1 MEERDRRNFITPL
14 QNIGII
20 FEMKISCR
28 NLQKKWKISLFCC
41 NHAIIVFYVTRIN
54 NTRFVLNCDLIQTVE
69 ETPDTVIT
77 LTTGAKYVVKESC
90 EEIKKKGLEYKRSII
105 SVLNENM

>member
-1 MEERDRRNFITPL
+1 MYSTKRKNG
-14 QNIGII
+14 GI
-20 FEMKISCR
+20 R
-28 NLQKKWKISLFCC
+28 LGRWKSVID
-41 NHAIIVFYVTRIN
+41 VTRIN

-77 LTTGAKYVVKESC
+77 LTTGTKYVVKESC
-90 EEIKKKGLEYKRSII
+90 EEIKKVLEYKRSII

>member
-1 MEERDRRNFITPL
+1 MYSTKRKNG
-14 QNIGII
+14 GI
-20 FEMKISCR
+20 R
-28 NLQKKWKISLFCC
+28 LGRWKSVID
-41 NHAIIVFYVTRIN
+41 VTRIN

-77 LTTGAKYVVKESC
+77 LTTGTKYSC
-90 EEIKKKGLEYKRSII
+90 ERKLMKKFKKKVLEYKRSII

>member
-1 MEERDRRNFITPL
+1 MYSTKRKNG
-14 QNIGII
+14 GI
-20 FEMKISCR
+20 R
-28 NLQKKWKISLFCC
+28 LGRWKSVID
-41 NHAIIVFYVTRIN
+41 VTRIN

-77 LTTGAKYVVKESC
+77 LTTGTKYVVKESC
-90 EEIKKKGLEYKRSII
+90 EEIKKKVLEYKSSII

>member
-1 MEERDRRNFITPL
+1 MYSTKRKNG
-14 QNIGII
+14 GI
-20 FEMKISCR
+20 R
-28 NLQKKWKISLFCC
+28 LGRWKRVID
-41 NHAIIVFYVTRIN
+41 VTRIN

-77 LTTGAKYVVKESC
+77 LTTGTKYVVKESC
-90 EEIKKKGLEYKRSII
+90 EEIKKKVLEYKRSII

>member
-1 MEERDRRNFITPL
+1 MYSTKRKNGGSRLGR
-14 QNIGII
+14 
-20 FEMKISCR
+20 
-28 NLQKKWKISLFCC
+28 WKSVID
-41 NHAIIVFYVTRIN
+41 VTRIN

-90 EEIKKKGLEYKRSII
+90 EEIKKKVLEYKRSII

>member
-1 MEERDRRNFITPL
+1 MYSTKRKNG
-14 QNIGII
+14 GI
-20 FEMKISCR
+20 R
-28 NLQKKWKISLFCC
+28 LGRWKSVID
-41 NHAIIVFYVTRIN
+41 VTRIN

-77 LTTGAKYVVKESC
+77 LTTGTKYVVKES
-90 EEIKKKGLEYKRSII
+90 KKKVLEYKRSII

>member
-1 MEERDRRNFITPL
+1 MYSTKRKNG
-14 QNIGII
+14 GI
-20 FEMKISCR
+20 R
-28 NLQKKWKISLFCC
+28 LGRWKSVID
-41 NHAIIVFYVTRIN
+41 VTRIN

-77 LTTGAKYVVKESC
+77 LTTGTKYVVQESC
-90 EEIKKKGLEYKRSII
+90 EEIKKKVLEYKRSII

>member
-1 MEERDRRNFITPL
+1 M
-14 QNIGII
+14 
-20 FEMKISCR
+20 
-28 NLQKKWKISLFCC
+28 
-41 NHAIIVFYVTRIN
+41 
-54 NTRFVLNCDLIQTVE
+54 IQTVE

-90 EEIKKKGLEYKRSII
+90 EEIKKKVLEYKRSII

>member
-1 MEERDRRNFITPL
+1 MYSTKRKNG
-14 QNIGII
+14 GIRLGRLKSVI
-20 FEMKISCR
+20 D
-28 NLQKKWKISLFCC
+28 
-41 NHAIIVFYVTRIN
+41 VTRIN

-77 LTTGAKYVVKESC
+77 LTTGTKYVVKDSC
-90 EEIKKKGLEYKRSII
+90 EEIKKKVLEYKRSII

>member
-1 MEERDRRNFITPL
+1 MYSTKRKNG
-14 QNIGII
+14 GI
-20 FEMKISCR
+20 R
-28 NLQKKWKISLFCC
+28 LGRWKSVID
-41 NHAIIVFYVTRIN
+41 VTRIN

-69 ETPDTVIT
+69 ETPDTVIA

-90 EEIKKKGLEYKRSII
+90 EEIKKKVLEYKRSII

>member
-1 MEERDRRNFITPL
+1 MYSTKRKNG
-14 QNIGII
+14 GI
-20 FEMKISCR
+20 R
-28 NLQKKWKISLFCC
+28 LGRWKSVID
-41 NHAIIVFYVTRIN
+41 VTRIN
-54 NTRFVLNCDLIQTVE
+54 NTRFVLIQTVE

-90 EEIKKKGLEYKRSII
+90 EEIKKKVLEYKRSII

>member
-1 MEERDRRNFITPL
+1 MYSTKRKNG
-14 QNIGII
+14 GI
-20 FEMKISCR
+20 R
-28 NLQKKWKISLFCC
+28 LGRWKS
-41 NHAIIVFYVTRIN
+41 ASDVTRIN

-77 LTTGAKYVVKESC
+77 LTTGTKYVVKESC
-90 EEIKKKGLEYKRSII
+90 EEIKKKVLEYKRSII